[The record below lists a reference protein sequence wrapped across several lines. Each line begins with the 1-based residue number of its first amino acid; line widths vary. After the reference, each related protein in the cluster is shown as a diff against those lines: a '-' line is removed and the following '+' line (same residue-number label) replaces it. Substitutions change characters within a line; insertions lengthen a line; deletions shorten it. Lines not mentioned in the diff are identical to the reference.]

1 MRIHDFSHISH
12 ILTSTERFMKKLLIL
27 LLGLLLLQIS
37 YSRSVLIPKNRPE
50 LVISKIY
57 NPSSGKILVIY
68 QCKDWLNRVTNSFA
82 APEFMIRIG
91 STIMS
96 LSAADYDWPVSTDGS
111 EWVKVTDLND
121 MPLTAGTKSPYVQ
134 QIRITADV
142 NPQTELRPA
151 TVTFFSTDQTQTAT
165 VSVTQEAAGPA
176 FPCQWIFSASTVG
189 QYNSSW
195 SASNMLPSTLG
206 SSGYISVVRDDANAG
221 REFTR
226 TVSSYKP
233 TVSTMVEGDYWLY
246 TLPVKR
252 LEAGTAVEFDATMA
266 GETNSPKYFIVEYL
280 DRGVWK
286 SIEEDLL
293 TAPAAPSLRYSYK
306 CSDMATGANY
316 QHASIMQT
324 IRFTDPVEGAVHP
337 LLHRGTLHLRGRHA
351 EHLGEPAAALWVLR
365 LLCPEP
371 RHGGPGRHEKGAL
384 PRQLVLLLQQ
394 PGVDAQRDRLERRPL
409 SQCQGAFQ
417 GFAEFR
423 TAVGAVVLD
432 RRHRHRRLRL
442 RLHSGPEPESRDLRT
457 RRHGVNSCQLHGIGG
472 QNSGEIGLLQ
482 SHSRTDLDLLG
493 QQLRRIHRL
502 RDFRKLQCQGCT
514 CHGKS
519 RRNVDIADRRSVP
532 YRARR
537 LFGHQPL
544 PHRQ

>member
-151 TVTFFSTDQTQTAT
+151 TVTFSSTDQTQTAT
-165 VSVTQEAAGPA
+165 VSVT
-176 FPCQWIFSASTVG
+176 
-189 QYNSSW
+189 W

-371 RHGGPGRHEKGAL
+371 RHGGPGQHEKGAL

-394 PGVDAQRDRLERRPL
+394 PGVDAQRNRLERRHDL
-409 SQCQGAFQ
+409 NIKGHFKGSQTINQLLILA
-417 GFAEFR
+417 
-423 TAVGAVVLD
+423 AVAPEIHDSASKKISVNGVL
-432 RRHRHRRLRL
+432 L
-442 RLHSGPEPESRDLRT
+442 
-457 RRHGVNSCQLHGIGG
+457 
-472 QNSGEIGLLQ
+472 
-482 SHSRTDLDLLG
+482 
-493 QQLRRIHRL
+493 
-502 RDFRKLQCQGCT
+502 
-514 CHGKS
+514 
-519 RRNVDIADRRSVP
+519 
-532 YRARR
+532 
-537 LFGHQPL
+537 
-544 PHRQ
+544 